1 MFSRR
6 KKILFAGGTAA
17 LTLSAVLTAVAGTQA
32 QADDLVTHHEFQVN
46 CTVNHRATDDPIVF
60 PNMPGA
66 SHEHSFVGN
75 KTTNASTTL
84 GSLNAA
90 GAYATTCLNP
100 DDLSAYWWPTMF
112 RGPGSS
118 QPVQQTWHQVIYYKS
133 GILDYQAVR
142 PFPPGLRYVVGSPT
156 ATLNDF
162 RTSPGAVEGWECG
175 DSTHNWDF
183 PTNCPAGTQL
193 NIRYQAP
200 SCWNGRDLDTPDHKS
215 HMAYPVNGSCPASHP
230 NPVPML
236 EFKIAFPAD
245 GDVTDVRLASGR
257 GYTWHYDFFN
267 AWDVPTLAA
276 LVSHCIN
283 GGLQCNSKGFDLYKP
298 NRGQV
303 LGDNYRLPGRP

>member
-17 LTLSAVLTAVAGTQA
+17 LTLSAVLTAVAGSQA

-46 CTVNHRATDDPIVF
+46 CTVNHRANDDPIVF
-60 PNMPGA
+60 PNLPGA

-75 KTTNASTTL
+75 KTTNAATTL
-84 GSLNAA
+84 DSLNEP
-90 GAYATTCLNP
+90 GQYATTCLNP

-112 RGPGSS
+112 RGPGTD

-156 ATLNDF
+156 ATLDQF

-183 PTNCPAGTQL
+183 PSNCPAGTQL
-193 NIRYQAP
+193 DIRYQAP
-200 SCWNGRDLDTPDHKS
+200 SCWNGRDLDSPDHES

-245 GDVTDVRLASGR
+245 GNTTDVRLASGR

-298 NRGQV
+298 DRGQV